1 MDSAS
6 YEQPTHQYTSDEASP
21 TTNVQPHVSL
31 PADRLSQYFSS
42 SSNAVSRDAF
52 KSHWSSGSS
61 SSEQP
66 SFSGTD
72 STLLAA
78 AKSSQLVIPSSLNHP
93 QQFQLPMSAFPPAVH
108 TEYLTNVSP
117 TLEELSQPQATNQF
131 ENMPARLA
139 ESSKSIVKLD
149 PLPGSVQRHSTDIH
163 QASFTQIS
171 PQHTVNSV
179 KDTQL
184 PTSTGLNAAS
194 APYSATYQPAI
205 ISLGNQLLQ
214 PPSQVDVSLGSGL
227 ETQNNLLSS
236 VSNNDATAYSSPQLM
251 QSSFSAFHP
260 FSPIHQMLS
269 FIDSHQATST
279 NTNSTSSSFLQ
290 STSDFLNSE
299 VLYTNSMPQAVTA
312 ESGDSTTTSAG
323 EKRNVPIDLSNPI
336 QDGVLSKRTKFE
348 GNQ

>member
-6 YEQPTHQYTSDEASP
+6 YEQPTNQNTSDKASP
-21 TTNVQPHVSL
+21 TTNVQPQTAL
-31 PADRLSQYFSS
+31 PNDRISQYVSS
-42 SSNAVSRDAF
+42 SSSPVPRDAF
-52 KSHWSSGSS
+52 KSHWSSGTS

-72 STLLAA
+72 STPFAA
-78 AKSSQLVIPSSLNHP
+78 AKSSQLVIPSSLNHS

-139 ESSKSIVKLD
+139 ESSKSIVKVD
-149 PLPGSVQRHSTDIH
+149 PLPGSAQRHSTDTQ

-171 PQHTVNSV
+171 PQDTAGSV
-179 KDTQL
+179 GDTQL

-205 ISLGNQLLQ
+205 ISLANQLLQ
-214 PPSQVDVSLGSGL
+214 HPSQVDVSFESGL

-236 VSNNDATAYSSPQLM
+236 VSNNDATAYSSPQLL
-251 QSSFSAFHP
+251 QSSFLLFIHFLLFTRCHHLHIVIRQQVPTPTQFHHHSYSQHLTLFTVNFP
-260 FSPIHQMLS
+260 TQ
-269 FIDSHQATST
+269 T
-279 NTNSTSSSFLQ
+279 
-290 STSDFLNSE
+290 
-299 VLYTNSMPQAVTA
+299 LYHRLLM
-312 ESGDSTTTSAG
+312 
-323 EKRNVPIDLSNPI
+323 
-336 QDGVLSKRTKFE
+336 
-348 GNQ
+348 